1 MEQGQTLISLLAA
14 ESDRIIPFSVAAL
27 GLLVAAL
34 VMRRL
39 RPRWLAVT
47 AWLGMAV
54 LSLGVASLASVRRQ
68 HAQQDAAREAFAHHI
83 SGLTDSVLAPGS
95 ALACLDAMAGES
107 VESACEKQLFAN
119 PQSVAA
125 AVAYTTSRLA
135 LLQDARSVKR
145 ADGDD
150 RLDRMVARLQRGLET
165 DRFGFV
171 AHVLSARYGCKVDT
185 CAQFALLSDA
195 SVVKINLQAGTYD
208 GYVTKYQSVWL
219 QDKGPAVARTE
230 PEDKDGATARASL
243 EGSAP
248 HAGDAQQKPPVAHEV
263 KEPIDFPSAEEIPP
277 VSIMDPEPASGPL
290 RGAKGSEK
298 PAAPREASEKQ
309 KKAERAPPLPR
320 SNPKPSKPSPKPRP
334 EPHPASQPAPADAAQ

>member
-1 MEQGQTLISLLAA
+1 
-14 ESDRIIPFSVAAL
+14 
-27 GLLVAAL
+27 
-34 VMRRL
+34 
-39 RPRWLAVT
+39 
-47 AWLGMAV
+47 
-54 LSLGVASLASVRRQ
+54 
-68 HAQQDAAREAFAHHI
+68 
-83 SGLTDSVLAPGS
+83 
-95 ALACLDAMAGES
+95 MAGES

-125 AVAYTTSRLA
+125 AVAYTASRLA

-171 AHVLSARYGCKVDT
+171 AHVLYARYGCKVDT
-185 CAQFALLSDA
+185 CEQFALLSDA

-208 GYVTKYQSVWL
+208 GYVTKYQSGWL
-219 QDKGPAVARTE
+219 QGKGPAV
-230 PEDKDGATARASL
+230 ARASL
-243 EGSAP
+243 EGSVP

-263 KEPIDFPSAEEIPP
+263 KDPIDFPSAEEIPP

-290 RGAKGSEK
+290 RGAKGAEK
-298 PAAPREASEKQ
+298 PAAPREASEKP

-320 SNPKPSKPSPKPRP
+320 SNPKPLKPGPKPRP
-334 EPHPASQPAPADAAQ
+334 EPHPVSQPAPADPAQ